1 MKTFKS
7 ILTEALELTRLYEAK
22 DEKESESGKSADA
35 KGKAFEI
42 EFARHMHPKKQ
53 YPTHY
58 RDEEGKRPE
67 EIAGQLRGHFGDE
80 RYNQISE
87 HARIA
92 AEQYREHIGNQGH
105 LKKGEHPDIIAW
117 TSQPS
122 DHQSFTGKKDPNAN
136 ADVMFR
142 KGRKFRGISLKYGAK
157 PGLRSP
163 GLKDLAALTKT
174 DHGAVQSQIDTHME
188 DVHDGMKKFIKSTTA
203 RARHQEFKDVK
214 ANGSPAAKKAAEA
227 ALQKSRD
234 FRAGLT
240 HHYANGFNKLS
251 PADALHAVRRLS
263 SSEDTLH
270 PHDKVHF
277 DDSKGKVHISHPV
290 DDFEK
295 LHGQVKHYSAEARG
309 GYMLIHAHDNAGK
322 KHQILRIG
330 IKNKS
335 SSPYTNI
342 VGAVSHG
349 KDYHKL
355 VEQGHN
361 AAN

>member
-1 MKTFKS
+1 MLKFKQ
-7 ILTEALELTRLYEAK
+7 ILSEALQLNALFEAK
-22 DEKESESGKSADA
+22 AAEENESGKKADA

-42 EFARHMHPKKQ
+42 EFAKHLHPKQQ

-58 RDEEGKRPE
+58 RDEDGKRPE
-67 EIAGQLRGHFGDE
+67 EIAANLKNLFGDE
-80 RYNQISE
+80 HYSRISE

-92 AEQYREHIGNQGH
+92 AAHYRDHVYEKGH
-105 LKKGEHPDIIAW
+105 MKKGENPDIIAW

-163 GLKDLAALTKT
+163 GIKDLNSLTKV
-174 DHGAVQSQIDTHME
+174 DGESVLNQISQHQE
-188 DVHDGMKKFIKSTTA
+188 DIHEGMKKHIKSSSA
-203 RARHQEFKDVK
+203 AARHQEFKEVK

-234 FRAGLT
+234 FRAGLVHT
-240 HHYANGFNKLS
+240 YVNGFNKLK
-251 PADALHAVRRLS
+251 PADALHAIRRLS
-263 SSEDTLH
+263 SSEETVFD
-270 PHDKVHF
+270 HDKVHF
-277 DDSKGKVHISHPV
+277 DDAKGKVHISHPV
-290 DDFEK
+290 NDFARIQQK
-295 LHGQVKHYSAEARG
+295 TKHFSAEARG
-309 GYMLIHAHDNAGK
+309 GYMILHAHDHEGK
-322 KHQILRIG
+322 KHQLLKVS

-349 KDYHKL
+349 KDFHKL
-355 VEQGHN
+355 
-361 AAN
+361 AAEE